1 MGRLGRAVIV
11 AALGLWLW
19 AWTAGAADLAY
30 APAPADNPLK
40 GFVPYAGSGNPFP
53 HSLEFRYLPL
63 RDLMRGEHEFDWGPL
78 EHLLEAVAS
87 GGTRRC
93 FACTWSIPGNPP
105 AFPSS

>member
-30 APAPADNPLK
+30 APAPADNPSRGLCPMRDR
-40 GFVPYAGSGNPFP
+40 GTRFP

-63 RDLMRGEHEFDWGPL
+63 RDLMRG
-78 EHLLEAVAS
+78 ARV
-87 GGTRRC
+87 
-93 FACTWSIPGNPP
+93 
-105 AFPSS
+105 